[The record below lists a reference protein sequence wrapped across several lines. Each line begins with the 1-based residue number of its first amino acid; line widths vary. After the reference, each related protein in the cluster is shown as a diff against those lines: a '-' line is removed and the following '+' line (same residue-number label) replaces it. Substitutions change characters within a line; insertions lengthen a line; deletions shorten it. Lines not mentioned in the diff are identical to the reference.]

1 MKKINFKKVKKEN
14 YKKKEELSK
23 RQKPKTKVKKHRRR
37 FRFFYWL
44 LVLMVICAIAVFVA
58 GIGFCYYIVKS
69 APEYDIDKMFEKE
82 PSRVFDSQGNLFAT
96 LGTEQREKVTYDQL
110 PQVLVDAIIATED
123 SRFFQHNGFD
133 ALRFIKA
140 SISQVMGRGGGGAS
154 TLTMQLS
161 KLAFTDTNSE
171 GFAGIVRKFT
181 DIYMAVFKMER
192 NLTKE
197 QIIEYYVNTPCLGGN
212 IYGVQQASQ
221 HYFGKD
227 VKD

>member
-1 MKKINFKKVKKEN
+1 MKVIILKKE
-14 YKKKEELSK
+14 KKEKEK
-23 RQKPKTKVKKHRRR
+23 KPKKHRRR

-44 LVLMVICAIAVFVA
+44 VVLMVFFAICVFVA
-58 GIGFCYYIVKS
+58 GAGFCYYVVKG
-69 APEYDIDKMFEKE
+69 APEYNIDKMFEKE
-82 PSRVFDSQGNLFAT
+82 PSRLFDSKGNLFAT

-133 ALRFIKA
+133 APRFIKA
-140 SISQVMGRGGGGAS
+140 SISQVLGHGGGGAS

-161 KLAFTDTNSE
+161 KLAFTSTEST
-171 GFAGIVRKFT
+171 GFDGIVRKFT

-197 QIIEYYVNTPCLGGN
+197 EIIEYYVNNPCMGGN
-212 IYGVQQASQ
+212 IYGVQQARDITLE
-221 HYFGKD
+221 KM
-227 VKD
+227 